1 MGERELGLMPF
12 GKGRYTSLLIAARR
26 RIFHFRLGGRGLK
39 AWILSFL

>member
-26 RIFHFRLGGRGLK
+26 RIFHFRLGGAGAESLDT
-39 AWILSFL
+39 